1 MEYQNCHRLIFSQ
14 LISRVLIL
22 SALVHIILSLVCG
35 VDLYLVIFSL
45 FYRIVTPVSKLI
57 FRVWSHQTL
66 KADILLGMAT
76 LEISET
82 LKANDL
88 KREFT
93 LIFLS

>member
-1 MEYQNCHRLIFSQ
+1 MIFSQ
-14 LISRVLIL
+14 LISQVSIL
-22 SALVHIILSLVCG
+22 SALVQIIISLVSG
-35 VDLYLVIFSL
+35 VDLYPVIFSL

-93 LIFLS
+93 LISFS